1 MDVSTVSI
9 LRSTNFFCR
18 FSPFRPKSASSAP
31 STKHSSRKG
40 TVSSIIFLKTPS
52 CRGSSNAR
60 SSGGRVLQVSAR
72 FRGPSRRR
80 NTLREK
86 LLPSTVEQVRRVPQ
100 TLDPVLDLELSE
112 DFSGELEDLR
122 TNADRRNEIVEAVG
136 FGSGDSSE
144 KKSVLWDKLESWVDQ
159 YKADSEFWG
168 VGTGPI
174 FMIYQD
180 SDRKVV
186 RVLVNE
192 DEIIKRNQIRE
203 ATDVNAKIFRAK
215 LIANMIEGGEYALP
229 RNSSV
234 VKVVV
239 EGKKLS
245 FVDGIHSI
253 SLRARPFLKMFP
265 RMGFILFCSCCVLWA
280 IAKLFVQ
287 NDKVELSRQEAKMLR
302 RKIKLR
308 MEREKME
315 KGTVKVLDDA
325 HEFPVS
331 SRPQL
336 DINELTK
343 SIVQAKASTDK
354 SFITD
359 SSSHLNVTTQSFD
372 DKVREI
378 REMARKVREQERQ
391 DSSDN
396 ETSKKTETDPIS
408 WAKNKESTVDKNNT
422 ILETE
427 ATGDKS
433 DFDITSL
440 SNSLTHQEEDM
451 EFHVDGENKEIFGKS
466 TTEHFNKT
474 PCQELLNSLQDNG
487 NNMDIEGHHEKEVTR
502 SSSGAHS
509 TGVDAETVMNYDSI
523 SRGDILRN
531 GGNLGNNDLHSS
543 IVEERITGSSSSD
556 VSGRSTFRVKP
567 IIITSVDEA
576 REYLAQRHGM
586 LSDTIQSGQEV
597 QVTEQSAGINAW
609 SHYNDDKTMESINP
623 RNIEDMSVAETSDKL
638 QDKTFSRELYGDEF
652 ASASLLKRPSSDDF
666 SITKSYVDDAVDNK
680 LTVDMQNSKMQEE
693 KNLDVLSDSHGQIFV
708 SQNSVNGT
716 SDLSDSDTS
725 TKLSSNEVLLEVVNK
740 IDLQTD
746 SCAPIM
752 KNLSEKREDAHDRR
766 DECTSNTSVN
776 KVELETNLT
785 SSSDGVKSLIVDPL
799 KDDVLSQSQE
809 ADILKDDNKLCEE
822 LQELQGKTD
831 SWNVSKRKNNYVN
844 AGSDETAENTM
855 VGTSKMDHDNDTL
868 SDFDTSLQSMT
879 EEQDSLDIRSNVSG
893 ELEMSK
899 SNANVFDGAT
909 KKHNENSLLGSP
921 TNSQCDSGEVGHL
934 INRKQLNAEKN
945 WVKENFQEFD
955 PLITKIAV
963 GFKENYMAA
972 KEKIQQQPSLSPDI
986 SELRFMEGDDE
997 LEWMND
1003 ERLQK
1008 IVFQVRE
1015 NELTGKDPFY
1025 LINADDKLA
1034 FFEGLEKKAE
1044 KINGNLLRLHEWV
1057 HSRIENLDYGADG
1070 IGLNDPLEKIIPS
1083 WKGPPIDKDPEFLKH
1098 QKPMFSEE
1106 VKENNLQE
1114 TDELPNSK
1122 GVSPYSSVN
1131 GIRKMSLDASSA
1143 KPKTLIESSD
1153 GTSRVGKKK
1162 GTEQWQHTKKWSQ
1175 GFLEVYNAEEDPEI
1189 KSIMREMGK
1198 DLDRWIT
1205 EKETKDVADLMT
1217 KIPKRKQ
1224 RYIEKKLEKLKR
1236 EVQMFGTPAV
1246 ASKYKEY
1253 TDEKEEDYLWW
1264 LDLPFVLCIELYTI
1278 EEGTPKVGF
1287 YSLEMAADLE
1297 LDPKQYHVIAFE
1309 DPGDS
1314 KNFCYILQSHMDMLG
1329 SGKAFVVARPPKDA
1343 FREAKANG
1351 FYVTVI
1357 RKGLVKL
1364 NVDQTLEEV
1373 EEEITEIGSKMYHDK
1388 IMRERSFDV
1397 NTIMKG
1403 VIAADKS
1410 TNRRSRQKLTKPTK
1424 PAKS

>member
-18 FSPFRPKSASSAP
+18 FSPFRPKSASSTP
-31 STKHSSRKG
+31 STKHASRKG
-40 TVSSIIFLKTPS
+40 TVSSISFLKTPS
-52 CRGSSNAR
+52 WRGSSNAG
-60 SSGGRVLQVSAR
+60 SSGGRVLQISAR
-72 FRGPSRRR
+72 FRRPLRRR

-86 LLPSTVEQVRRVPQ
+86 LLPSAVEQVRRVPQ

-112 DFSGELEDLR
+112 GFSGELEDLR
-122 TNADRRNEIVEAVG
+122 TGVDADRRNEIVEAVG
-136 FGSGDSSE
+136 SVSGDSSE

-180 SDRKVV
+180 SDRKIV

-192 DEIIKRNQIRE
+192 DEIIKRNQIRASFLE
-203 ATDVNAKIFRAK
+203 EEEVVEGATDVNAKIFRAK
-215 LIANMIEGGEYALP
+215 LIAKMIEGGEYALP

-234 VKVVV
+234 VKFVV

-245 FVDGIHSI
+245 FADGIHSI
-253 SLRARPFLKMFP
+253 SLRAQPFLKMFP
-265 RMGFILFCSCCVLWA
+265 RMGFMLFCSCCVLWA
-280 IAKLFVQ
+280 IAKFFVQ
-287 NDKVELSRQEAKMLR
+287 NEKVELSRQEAKMLK

-336 DINELTK
+336 DINELMK
-343 SIVQAKASTDK
+343 SIVKAKASTDK

-391 DSSDN
+391 DSSHN
-396 ETSKKTETDPIS
+396 ETSKKTETDPVS
-408 WAKNKESTVDKNNT
+408 WAKNKESAIDKNNT
-422 ILETE
+422 VLETE
-427 ATGDKS
+427 AMGDKS
-433 DFDITSL
+433 DFDIASL
-440 SNSLTHQEEDM
+440 SNSLTHQEKDM
-451 EFHVDGENKEIFGKS
+451 EFHVDGENEEIFGKS
-466 TTEHFNKT
+466 IAEHFNNT
-474 PCQELLNSLQDNG
+474 PCQELLNSLQDNE
-487 NNMDIEGHHEKEVTR
+487 NSMDVEGHHEKEVTR

-509 TGVDAETVMNYDSI
+509 TGVDGETVMNYDSI
-523 SRGDILRN
+523 SRDDILIN

-543 IVEERITGSSSSD
+543 IVEERINGSSSSD
-556 VSGRSTFRVKP
+556 VSSRSTFRVKP
-567 IIITSVDEA
+567 IIITSVEEA

-586 LSDTIQSGQEV
+586 LSETIQSDQEV
-597 QVTEQSAGINAW
+597 QVSEQSAGINAW
-609 SHYNDDKTMESINP
+609 SHYNDDKTMESISP
-623 RNIEDMSVAETSDKL
+623 RNIEDLSAVETSDKL
-638 QDKTFSRELYGDEF
+638 QDKTFSGELHGDEF

-666 SITKSYVDDAVDNK
+666 FITKLYVDDAVDNK
-680 LTVDMQNSKMQEE
+680 LTVDMQNSEMQEE
-693 KNLDVLSDSHGQIFV
+693 KNLNVLSDSHDQIFV
-708 SQNSVNGT
+708 TQNSVNGT
-716 SDLSDSDTS
+716 CDLSDSDTI
-725 TKLSSNEVLLEVVNK
+725 TKLNSNDVLLEVVNK

-746 SCAPIM
+746 SCAPKM
-752 KNLSEKREDAHDRR
+752 KNLSEKLEDAQDRR
-766 DECTSNTSVN
+766 EECTSNTSDD
-776 KVELETNLT
+776 KVELETHLT

-799 KDDVLSQSQE
+799 KDDELSKSQK
-809 ADILKDDNKLCEE
+809 ADILKD
-822 LQELQGKTD
+822 ELQGLQGKAD
-831 SWNVSKRKNNYVN
+831 SWNVSKRKESYAN
-844 AGSDETAENTM
+844 ADSGETAENPM
-855 VGTSKMDHDNDTL
+855 VGTSNMDHGDDTL

-879 EEQDSLDIRSNVSG
+879 EEQDGLDVRSNVSG
-893 ELEMSK
+893 ELETSK
-899 SNANVFDGAT
+899 SNVNFFDGAT
-909 KKHNENSLLGSP
+909 QKRNENSLLGSP
-921 TNSQCDSGEVGHL
+921 TNSPCDSGEVGHL
-934 INRKQLNAEKN
+934 INRKQLNAEKS
-945 WVKENFQEFD
+945 WIEENFQEFD
-955 PLITKIAV
+955 SVITKIAI

-972 KEKIQQQPSLSPDI
+972 KEKTQQQPSLSTDI
-986 SELRFMEGDDE
+986 SELRLMEGNDE

-1015 NELTGKDPFY
+1015 NELAGRDPFH
-1025 LINADDKLA
+1025 LIDADDKRA

-1044 KINGNLLRLHEWV
+1044 KFNGNLLRLHEWV

-1070 IGLNDPLEKIIPS
+1070 ISVYDPLEKIIPR

-1106 VKENNLQE
+1106 VKENSLQE
-1114 TDELPNSK
+1114 TDEFPNSK
-1122 GVSPYSSVN
+1122 GVSPYSPVN
-1131 GIRKMSLDASSA
+1131 GIRKMSLDTSSV
-1143 KPKTLIESSD
+1143 KPKTMIESSD

-1175 GFLEVYNAEEDPEI
+1175 GFLEVYNAEQDPEI
-1189 KSIMREMGK
+1189 KSIMREMGT

-1217 KIPKRKQ
+1217 KIPKRKR

-1236 EVQMFGTPAV
+1236 EVQMFGTQAV
-1246 ASKYKEY
+1246 VSKYKEY

-1264 LDLPFVLCIELYTI
+1264 LDLPFVLVVELS
-1278 EEGTPKVGF
+1278 P
-1287 YSLEMAADLE
+1287 
-1297 LDPKQYHVIAFE
+1297 
-1309 DPGDS
+1309 
-1314 KNFCYILQSHMDMLG
+1314 FCFDVTYIRTVSNTLQ
-1329 SGKAFVVARPPKDA
+1329 DA

-1388 IMRERSFDV
+1388 IMRERSIDA
-1397 NTIMKG
+1397 NTLMKG
-1403 VIAADKS
+1403 VVTADRS
-1410 TNRRSRQKLTKPTK
+1410 TKRYSHCQFMLTIVLFSVKTSTAPKRSRQRLMKPTK